1 MAVQS
6 LGVAAPLKFALE
18 VLRQTLKQ
26 EQRTAEA
33 ISRAGQGEGQAS
45 AAASGGDALASGA
58 GASRGTI
65 VDILA

>member
-6 LGVAAPLKFALE
+6 LGVASPLKFALE
-18 VLRQTLKQ
+18 ALRQTLKQ
-26 EQRTAEA
+26 EQRSAEA

-45 AAASGGDALASGA
+45 ASGGDALASGA
-58 GASRGTI
+58 GGSRGTI